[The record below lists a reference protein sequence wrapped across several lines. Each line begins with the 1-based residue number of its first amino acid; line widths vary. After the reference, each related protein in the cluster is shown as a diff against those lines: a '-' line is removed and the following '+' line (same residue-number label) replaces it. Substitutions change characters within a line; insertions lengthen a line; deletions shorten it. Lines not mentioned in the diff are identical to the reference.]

1 MVEPQPSKLVAG
13 VRFPSPAPLL
23 FRIAPVLF
31 LGLWSSGFLAIRVG
45 LEGAPPLTFL
55 ALRYGLVL
63 LILAPLLALRRPSF
77 PRGAGLARLAA
88 IGFIVQ
94 FAYFASCY
102 LSVERGLSPS
112 LLALITAL
120 QPIATGLLTRAE
132 TGGAE
137 RRRLMAGL
145 FLGGAGAVL
154 VILARAQAAQLTPAG
169 FAFGLAALATLTL
182 GLLLEKRWNVGAAP
196 LAAASLQYGVGFLAS
211 AIAALALETPRIQ
224 WGAPGFLAA
233 LLYLTLANSLVALSL
248 LLAMIRRGAVAR
260 VSALFFLVPPLAALI
275 DHAALGE
282 AIPRLAWPGMALAA
296 LGVALAQGARF
307 PSLRRRER
315 LDRKAAA

>member
-23 FRIAPVLF
+23 FRFAPLIF

-45 LEGAPPLTFL
+45 LRGAPPLTFL

-63 LILAPLLALRRPSF
+63 LLLAPLLALRRPPR
-77 PRGAGLARLAA
+77 PRGGALARLAA

-102 LSVERGLSPS
+102 LAVGYGLSPS

-120 QPIATGLLTRAE
+120 QPIATGILGRRE
-132 TGGAE
+132 VGEGE
-137 RRRLMAGL
+137 RLRLWAGL
-145 FLGGAGAVL
+145 AIGGAGAIL
-154 VILARAQAAQLTPAG
+154 VILARGAAAQLTPAG
-169 FAFGLAALATLTL
+169 FAFGLAALATLTA
-182 GLLLEKRWNVGAAP
+182 GLLLEKRWNVGGPP
-196 LAAASLQYGVGFLAS
+196 LAAAAVQYGVGFLAS
-211 AIAALALETPRIQ
+211 LAAALALERPHVA

-233 LLYLTLANSLVALSL
+233 LLYLTLANSLIALSL
-248 LLAMIRRGAVAR
+248 LLAMIRRGTVAR

-275 DHAALGE
+275 NHEALGE
-282 AIPRLAWPGMALAA
+282 TIPPLAWPGMALAQ
-296 LGVALAQGARF
+296 GVGF
-307 PSLRRRER
+307 PLRRRRGR
-315 LDRKAAA
+315 LDRKACA